1 MKCTHVRLAGP
12 RGAFG
17 LTLLAAALP
26 VASQSTAPVYQGAE
40 TVVTAGRV
48 EQRLADALRTVVVV
62 TARDIESSGQL
73 SLAQVLQQFGGV
85 ETATSG
91 GIGSA
96 TSIFLRGSNSSHALV
111 LVDGVR
117 IGSATLGTTAI
128 ENIPLAQIER
138 IEIVSGPASGL
149 YGSDAIGGVIQ
160 IFTRSGN
167 RSPGASVSAGYG
179 TYNTRSLRAQLGGS
193 EGGTSYSLAAGYH
206 ETDGHNATRPTISFD
221 RYNPDDDGY
230 RNTNVSAKLSHRF
243 DERNELGAA
252 LLHSDGR
259 TKFDNGLATDDRTE
273 QSLSTV
279 SAFSRNRF
287 TERWESLVRLA
298 RGRDDSES
306 VGSFPDRFRTDQ
318 DQALWQNT
326 FRFEGQTV
334 IAGLE
339 YLGQKVDATTAYE
352 ANKRTVR
359 SAFAGY
365 VGEFGAHSLE
375 ASLRRDDNSQ
385 FGSPTTG
392 SVGYGYL
399 AAKGAKLR
407 AVYGEGFHAPS
418 FNDLYYPGFGNPDLK
433 PERSKSAEIGLQL
446 EGGAQRFSATAFDNR
461 IEDLIVFFFD
471 PDTNFFGPANLA
483 KARIRGL
490 DLAWEGRVADV
501 RLRAKGTFQDPK
513 SDDTG
518 KQLPRRAK
526 QFGSFLASRAFGA
539 WTVGAE
545 MVASSHRFET
555 ADESPAA
562 RMAGY
567 AIANLTASWA
577 FARGWQADLRWNN
590 VTDKDYE
597 QVQGYRT
604 PGSNVFVSVRWTPGD

>member
-1 MKCTHVRLAGP
+1 MPHRSYSIARL
-12 RGAFG
+12 RGALVFAPFVVV
-17 LTLLAAALP
+17 LPAL
-26 VASQSTAPVYQGAE
+26 SQSPPVYQGSE
-40 TVVTAGRV
+40 TVVTAGRI
-48 EQRLADALRTVVVV
+48 EQRLADSLRSVVVV

-128 ENIPLAQIER
+128 ENIPLGQIER

-160 IFTRSGN
+160 IFTKSGS
-167 RSPGASVSAGYG
+167 RSPGASVVAGLG
-179 TYNTRSLRAQLGGS
+179 SEATGSLRGS
-193 EGGTSYSLAAGYH
+193 LAGTAGDTSYALAAGHY
-206 ETDGHNATRPTISFD
+206 ETDGYNATRETISFG

-230 RNTNVSAKLSHRF
+230 RNTNASGKITHRF
-243 DERNELGAA
+243 GEHLEIGAS
-252 LLHSDGR
+252 LLYSDGS
-259 TKFDNGLATDDRTE
+259 TKFDNGPDTDDRIE
-273 QSLSTV
+273 QTLTTAAVHSRHRLSD
-279 SAFSRNRF
+279 
-287 TERWESLVRLA
+287 RWESLVRLA
-298 RGRDDSES
+298 RGRDESET
-306 VGSFPDRFRTDQ
+306 VGAFPGRFRTDQ

-326 FRFEGQTV
+326 FRLEGQSIV
-334 IAGLE
+334 AGLE

-365 VGEFGAHSLE
+365 VGEFGSHALE
-375 ASLRRDDNSQ
+375 GNLRRDDNSQ

-392 SVGYGYL
+392 SIAYGFQV
-399 AAKGAKLR
+399 AKGARLR

-418 FNDLYYPGFGNPDLK
+418 FNDLYFPGFGNPELK
-433 PERSKSAEIGLQL
+433 PERSKSGEAGLQL
-446 EGGAQRFSATAFDNR
+446 DGASQRFSATAFNNR
-461 IEDLIVFFFD
+461 IDDLIVFFFD
-471 PDTNFFGPANLA
+471 PVTQFFGPANLA
-483 KARIRGL
+483 KARIRGV
-490 DLAWEGRVADV
+490 DLAWEARIADV
-501 RLRAKGTFQDPK
+501 RLRAKGTFQDPE
-513 SDDTG
+513 SEDTG
-518 KQLPRRAK
+518 KQLPRRAR
-526 QFGSFLASRAFGA
+526 QFGSFIASRGFGA

-545 MVASSHRFET
+545 VVASSHRFET
-555 ADESPAA
+555 ANEAPAS

-567 AIANLTASWA
+567 AIANLTLSWA
-577 FARGWQADLRWNN
+577 LARQWQADLRWNN

-604 PGSNVFVSVRWTPGD
+604 PGSNVFLSVRWTPGA

>member
-1 MKCTHVRLAGP
+1 MHFPPQSRARAT
-12 RGAFG
+12 GAFAF
-17 LTLLAAALP
+17 TLLGAALP
-26 VASQSTAPVYQGAE
+26 AASQSPPVYQGAE
-40 TVVTAGRV
+40 TVVTAGRL
-48 EQRLADALRTVVVV
+48 EQRLVDSLRSVVVV

-117 IGSATLGTTAI
+117 VSSATLGTTAI

-160 IFTRSGN
+160 IFTKGSRKS
-167 RSPGASVSAGYG
+167 SDASVLAGIG
-179 TYNTRSLRAQLGGS
+179 TDNTRTLRAHLGGA
-193 EGGTSYSLAAGYH
+193 EGDTSYSLAAGYF
-206 ETDGHNATRPTISFD
+206 ETDGHDATRPTISFD
-221 RYNPDDDGY
+221 RHNPDDDGY

-243 DERNELGAA
+243 GERHEIGAA
-252 LLHSDGR
+252 VLHSDGR

-273 QSLSTV
+273 QALTTV
-279 SAFSRNRF
+279 SAFSRNRL
-287 TERWESLVRLA
+287 TDRWESIVRLA
-298 RGRDDSES
+298 RGRDDSDS
-306 VGSFPDRFRTDQ
+306 IGSFPDRFRTDQ

-326 FRFEGQTV
+326 FRFEGQSIV
-334 IAGLE
+334 AGLE
-339 YLGQKVDATTAYE
+339 YLGQEVDATTAYE
-352 ANKRTVR
+352 GTKRTVR

-365 VGEFGAHSLE
+365 VGEFGGHALE

-392 SVGYGYL
+392 SIAYGYQL
-399 AAKGAKLR
+399 AKGARLR
-407 AVYGEGFHAPS
+407 ALYGEGFHAPS

-433 PERSKSAEIGLQL
+433 PEQSKSAEIGLQL
-446 EGGAQRFSATAFDNR
+446 EGAGQRLSATAFDNR

-471 PDTNFFGPANLA
+471 PDTQFFGPANLA
-483 KARIRGL
+483 KARIRGV
-490 DLAWEGRVADV
+490 DLAWEGRLADI
-501 RLRAKGTFQDPK
+501 RLRAKGTFQDPV

-526 QFGSFLASRAFGA
+526 QFGSFLASRSIGA
-539 WTVGAE
+539 WTLGAE
-545 MVASSHRFET
+545 VVASAHRFET
-555 ADESPAA
+555 ADESPSA

-577 FARGWQADLRWNN
+577 FAQGWQADLRWNN
-590 VTDKDYE
+590 VADKGYE

-604 PGSNVFVSVRWTPGD
+604 PGSNVFLSLKWTPGV

>member
-1 MKCTHVRLAGP
+1 MHSPQRWRARA
-12 RGAFG
+12 RGTFA
-17 LTLLAAALP
+17 LTILGAALP
-26 VASQSTAPVYQGAE
+26 AASQSAPVYQGAE

-48 EQRLADALRTVVVV
+48 EQRLADSLRSVVVV

-117 IGSATLGTTAI
+117 VSSATLGTTAI

-160 IFTRSGN
+160 VFTKGSRK
-167 RSPGASVSAGYG
+167 SPEASVVAGIG
-179 TYNTRSLRAQLGGS
+179 TDRTRTLRAQLGG
-193 EGGTSYSLAAGYH
+193 GAGDTSYSLAAGYH
-206 ETDGHNATRPTISFD
+206 ETDGHDATRPTISFD
-221 RYNPDDDGY
+221 RHNPDDDGY

-243 DERNELGAA
+243 GERHEIGAGV
-252 LLHSDGR
+252 LHSEGR

-273 QSLSTV
+273 QTLTTV
-279 SAFSRNRF
+279 SAFSRNRL
-287 TERWESLVRLA
+287 TDRWESLVRLA
-298 RGRDDSES
+298 RGRDDSDS
-306 VGSFPDRFRTDQ
+306 IGSFPDRFRTDQ

-326 FRFEGQTV
+326 LRFEGQSV
-334 IAGLE
+334 VAGFE

-352 ANKRTVR
+352 ATQRTVR

-365 VGEFGAHSLE
+365 VGEFGAHALE
-375 ASLRRDDNSQ
+375 ANLRRDDNSQ

-392 SVGYGYL
+392 SLAYGYQL
-399 AAKGAKLR
+399 AKGARLR

-433 PERSKSAEIGLQL
+433 PERSRSAEIGLAL
-446 EGGAQRFSATAFDNR
+446 EGAGQRFSATAFDNR

-483 KARIRGL
+483 KARIRGV
-490 DLAWEGRVADV
+490 DLAWEGRLADV
-501 RLRAKGTFQDPK
+501 RLRAKGTFQDPV

-545 MVASSHRFET
+545 VVASAHRFET
-555 ADESPAA
+555 ADESADA
-562 RMAGY
+562 RMGGY

-590 VTDKDYE
+590 VTDRDYE

-604 PGSNVFVSVRWTPGD
+604 PGSNVFLSVKWTPGA